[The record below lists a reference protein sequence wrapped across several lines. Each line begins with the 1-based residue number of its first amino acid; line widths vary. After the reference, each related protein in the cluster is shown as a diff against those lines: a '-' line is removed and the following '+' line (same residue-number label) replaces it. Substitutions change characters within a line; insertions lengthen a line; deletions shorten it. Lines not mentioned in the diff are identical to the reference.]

1 MLYVDL
7 IAIGVLSTLVDRM
20 CKGAGIKSGRY
31 IGAFVCIWIAAELM
45 GYAIGTSLQLT
56 GIWLG
61 VLSLAAG
68 VLGGLIVFFQ
78 TKRETDALKKQKEEQ
93 QRPKLED

>member
-1 MLYVDL
+1 MLYADL
-7 IAIGVLSTLVDRM
+7 IAIAVLSTMVDRM

-31 IGAFVCIWIAAELM
+31 IGAFVCIWISAELM

-61 VLSLAAG
+61 IVSLAAG
-68 VLGGLIVFFQ
+68 VLGGMIVFLQ
-78 TKRETDALKKQKEEQ
+78 TKKETDALKKQKEEQ

>member
-20 CKGAGIKSGRY
+20 CKGAGIKSSRY

-61 VLSLAAG
+61 IVSLAAG
-68 VLGGLIVFFQ
+68 VLGGMIVFLQ
-78 TKRETDALKKQKEEQ
+78 TKRDTDALKKQKEKQ
-93 QRPKLED
+93 QRPKIED